1 MAAIAYVTDEK
12 MIEFHRFNGSHFI
25 VFWRLS
31 KKKFH
36 DFQTGDLL
44 FFLAKD
50 LLTKQSKEK
59 GLMGYGCL
67 KDTKTMSVN
76 HMWEKFG
83 NKTGYN
89 TKNELLDVIKKSNK
103 NEEIPK
109 KITCLI
115 LDNVFFFQSPIYL
128 SELGYNINNNLE
140 SFTYL
145 DRHEGKLTL
154 DILHQAEN
162 IGPDLWIN
170 SLDENNDKYFYKQL
184 LRYKLATIME
194 SDDIKLIVDKKYLE
208 KIKAD
213 FSAENILW
221 INRYHFCFLKNDNEL
236 YIIFYSNK
244 QQFINNFYK
253 LLGQLIILKEGIENN
268 ITEEIKIKVL
278 TNRKFT
284 AVQNDILNKYS
295 IEKIYSRE

>member
-12 MIEFHRFNGSHFI
+12 MIEFHRYNGSHFI

-36 DFQTGDLL
+36 DFKTGDLL

-50 LLTKQSKEK
+50 FQTKQSKEK

-67 KDTKTMSVN
+67 KDIQKMSVK

-83 NKTGYN
+83 YNTGYN
-89 TKNELLDVIKKSNK
+89 TKDELFDVIIKSNK

-109 KITCLI
+109 EITCLL
-115 LDNVFFFQSPIYL
+115 LDNVFFFHSPIYL

-154 DILHQAEN
+154 DILHQAES
-162 IGPDLWIN
+162 IGPDLWID
-170 SLDENNDKYFYKQL
+170 SLDENYDKYFYKQL
-184 LRYKLATIME
+184 LQYKLATIME
-194 SDDIKLIVDKKYLE
+194 SADIKLNVDKKYLE
-208 KIKAD
+208 KIKVD
-213 FSAENILW
+213 FSNEDILW

-244 QQFINNFYK
+244 QQFKNNFYK
-253 LLGQLIILKEGIENN
+253 LLGQLIILKDAIENN
-268 ITEEIKIKVL
+268 ITKEIKIKIL

-284 AVQNDILNKYS
+284 ALQNNIMHKYS
-295 IEKIYSRE
+295 IERIYSKE